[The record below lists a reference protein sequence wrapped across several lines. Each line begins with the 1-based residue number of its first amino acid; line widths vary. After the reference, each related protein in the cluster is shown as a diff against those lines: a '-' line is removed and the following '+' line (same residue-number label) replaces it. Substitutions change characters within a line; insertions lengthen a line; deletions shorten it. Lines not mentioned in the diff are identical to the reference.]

1 MLAKRS
7 LDYFAND
14 TDYPAKL
21 EPNGS
26 DFLSPALVEADLMR
40 RVLAPP
46 QFADWFHAY
55 LPGMARD
62 EPKNL
67 LEIAVVT
74 DRSDPQLGHL
84 DGLNLSRAW
93 CMRHVAAALP
103 RGDRARATLER
114 AGYTHALD
122 ALQHVATGHY
132 EGEHWL
138 ASFAVYLLT
147 EPATAR

>member
-1 MLAKRS
+1 
-7 LDYFAND
+7 
-14 TDYPAKL
+14 
-21 EPNGS
+21 
-26 DFLSPALVEADLMR
+26 
-40 RVLAPP
+40 
-46 QFADWFHAY
+46 
-55 LPGMARD
+55 
-62 EPKNL
+62 
-67 LEIAVVT
+67 VVT

-103 RGDRARATLER
+103 AGHPARAVLES
-114 AGYTHALD
+114 AGHTQALD

-147 EPATAR
+147 EGQ